1 MVKTMVSCRFSL
13 KPIQFCTCVH
23 HFRYI
28 FDGQKLHDVTISRY
42 RQRQQGAGDR
52 VSGFLGQAAKS
63 YAGNFKDE
71 DHTEAEIAWDL
82 LSEIN
87 GTDLDGGF
95 KHGLRT
101 FSILYMGCHP
111 YPIDE
116 LIFFKMVIAPPTRY
130 LWQRLDILWME
141 DILHHLTD
149 GWNPMNNGINHLS
162 TGAGFLPSTV
172 LSWYLEVG
180 ITSIMIQG
188 HNLFG
193 APYSKVLAL
202 KLLLNP
208 KSGRIGMGMGCEDL
222 CFWGAWSH
230 FRMIKFCS
238 AKHFNC
244 VLEIFHPQFDHGS
257 HRGQGPDLGGH
268 KKAMESPGV
277 AGWNYQIPGG
287 RTIH

>member
-1 MVKTMVSCRFSL
+1 MCSPLSLHLRWPKTPWC
-13 KPIQFCTCVH
+13 
-23 HFRYI
+23 
-28 FDGQKLHDVTISRY
+28 HDFRY

-82 LSEIN
+82 
-87 GTDLDGGF
+87 DGGF

-101 FSILYMGCHP
+101 FFHFIYGMSSQTHWRTH
-111 YPIDE
+111 
-116 LIFFKMVIAPPTRY
+116 FFKMVIAPPTRY

-172 LSWYLEVG
+172 LSWYLEVS
-180 ITSIMIQG
+180 IIMIQG

-193 APYSKVLAL
+193 APYSKVLGL
-202 KLLLNP
+202 KSPLLVIVES
-208 KSGRIGMGMGCEDL
+208 KKWEDWHGNGLWRSMFLRRLEPFQNDEVLFSKAFQL
-222 CFWGAWSH
+222 CF
-230 FRMIKFCS
+230 
-238 AKHFNC
+238 
-244 VLEIFHPQFDHGS
+244 
-257 HRGQGPDLGGH
+257 
-268 KKAMESPGV
+268 
-277 AGWNYQIPGG
+277 
-287 RTIH
+287 